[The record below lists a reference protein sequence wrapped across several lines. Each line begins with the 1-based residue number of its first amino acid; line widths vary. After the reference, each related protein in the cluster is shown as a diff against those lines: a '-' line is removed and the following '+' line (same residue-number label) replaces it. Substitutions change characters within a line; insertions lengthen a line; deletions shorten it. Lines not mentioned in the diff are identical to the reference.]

1 MACHRNMLSHHTR
14 LQLMTQQQPSVSQ
27 CLSNAASAKCAM
39 QDAIAFANFLNLKL
53 NVNICLVHAKAPC
66 QIQRTVAWRACRN
79 STGLFMRQHMMNFA
93 NLDKMIDSHLMS
105 THLEVT
111 LLSPE
116 TKHHHLIS
124 NSGRSTTG
132 ETTLKSQYLTSC
144 KQYTAAV
151 STHKTVP
158 RQALQRR
165 AVMHQTGKCILIA
178 GQWHSHAEECLQ
190 LFSATANQYGDW
202 IFDRWTVCK
211 IRRNTRAM
219 KRNPYHNSITLI
231 HRLSTITLLL

>member
-1 MACHRNMLSHHTR
+1 MPQKHAEPSHTTTANDPTTALSVSVFVKCRVCKVCYASCHRFCKLLKSK
-14 LQLMTQQQPSVSQ
+14 VECQ
-27 CLSNAASAKCAM
+27 CLSRACQGTLSNP
-39 QDAIAFANFLNLKL
+39 
-53 NVNICLVHAKAPC
+53 VNRCL
-66 QIQRTVAWRACRN
+66 TCRN
-79 STGLFMRQHMMNFA
+79 STGLFMRQHMMNFTKFT

-105 THLEVT
+105 THLEET

-124 NSGRSTTG
+124 HSGRSTTG

-178 GQWHSHAEECLQ
+178 GQ
-190 LFSATANQYGDW
+190 
-202 IFDRWTVCK
+202 
-211 IRRNTRAM
+211 
-219 KRNPYHNSITLI
+219 
-231 HRLSTITLLL
+231 